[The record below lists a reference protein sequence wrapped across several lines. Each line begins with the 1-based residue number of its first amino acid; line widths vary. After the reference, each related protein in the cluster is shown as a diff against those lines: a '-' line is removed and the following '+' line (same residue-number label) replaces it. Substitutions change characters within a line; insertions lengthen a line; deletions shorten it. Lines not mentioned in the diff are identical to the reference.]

1 MVKKEKALQEDP
13 QEEQE
18 VLEVEEQVL
27 GEELNEE
34 KVEEEPKFTKWDFG
48 HLTMKCS
55 RCGYDDIL
63 QEDVEDGIMF
73 TIPTTDKHN
82 LILECPQCKST
93 VSLYWR
99 ESLKKKEVKED
110 EAVQEESK
118 EE

>member
-1 MVKKEKALQEDP
+1 MAKREKVLSEDP

-18 VLEVEEQVL
+18 VLEVEE
-27 GEELNEE
+27 ELLDDAKL
-34 KVEEEPKFTKWDFG
+34 KVEKEKPDFTKWDFG

-93 VSLYWR
+93 ISLYWR

>member
-1 MVKKEKALQEDP
+1 MAKKEKALQEDP

-18 VLEVEEQVL
+18 VLD
-27 GEELNEE
+27 
-34 KVEEEPKFTKWDFG
+34 VEEEMLDDASKEEAPIDFTKWDFG

-63 QEDVEDGIMF
+63 QEDIEDGIMF

-82 LILECPQCKST
+82 LILECPQCKTT

-99 ESLKKKEVKED
+99 ESDKKKPLEVKED
-110 EAVQEESK
+110 ETVQEESK